1 MFEQVTLFENKIAEF
16 FGAPF
21 AVATDCCTHAIE
33 LCLRYLNSDNI
44 SFPSRT
50 YLSIPM
56 LGDKLKIN
64 WSWNED
70 HWEKYYN
77 ISNTP
82 IYDAATL
89 WEKGSYIPGTFM
101 CISFQFK
108 KHLSLGR
115 GGVILCDKKQDY
127 EELVKLSYDGRH
139 RGPAW
144 PSIDITSVGYHYYM
158 TPETA
163 AMGLSKLES
172 AINTVPKIWNYTDYP
187 DIRKNTLW
195 KKNEITYN
203 K

>member
-1 MFEQVTLFENKIAEF
+1 MFDKVTLFENKIAGF
-16 FGAPF
+16 FGAPY
-21 AVATDCCTHAIE
+21 AVATDCCTHAVE
-33 LCLRYLNSDNI
+33 LCLRYLNSDNVC
-44 SFPSRT
+44 FPSRT

-64 WSWNED
+64 WSWID
-70 HWEKYYN
+70 APWEKYYN

-89 WEKGSYIPGTFM
+89 WERNSYIPGTFM

-115 GGVILCDKKQDY
+115 GGVILCDNENDY
-127 EELVKLSYDGRH
+127 NELVKLSYDGRP
-139 RGPAW
+139 RGPNW
-144 PSIDITSVGYHYYM
+144 PSVDITSYGYHYYM

-163 AMGLSKLES
+163 MVGLEKIDD
-172 AINTVPKIWNYTDYP
+172 AIRTPPKVWSYQDYP

-195 KKNEITYN
+195 NKNEIKIN